1 MLSQDIPHI
10 FALTLFEDYVYWTD
24 WETKSINRAHKTT
37 GTNKTLLISTL
48 HRPMDLHVFHALRQ
62 PDGEQAR
69 GGSRRRVSWEPGS
82 LGVPAYPFSSTDQAL
97 SWPDT
102 GRLQEGLDRGWFG
115 SRELQPSLDP
125 VLECGS
131 SKALRPIKWG
141 SGCRAPRRTLGGK
154 HRGGGKLAFR
164 PGLILGP

>member
-62 PDGEQAR
+62 PDGERPRGSSGRASEHGELWGGMGPPQSQQGFLPTPSPALTRQCLPDLGHSGGCRQAR
-69 GGSRRRVSWEPGS
+69 VWLSGAAAQPGPS
-82 LGVPAYPFSSTDQAL
+82 PGVL
-97 SWPDT
+97 
-102 GRLQEGLDRGWFG
+102 
-115 SRELQPSLDP
+115 
-125 VLECGS
+125 
-131 SKALRPIKWG
+131 
-141 SGCRAPRRTLGGK
+141 
-154 HRGGGKLAFR
+154 
-164 PGLILGP
+164 

>member
-62 PDGEQAR
+62 PDGEQ
-69 GGSRRRVSWEPGS
+69 SRRGSQQRVSLAWGAPGE
-82 LGVPAYPFSSTDQAL
+82 GYGPA
-97 SWPDT
+97 
-102 GRLQEGLDRGWFG
+102 GL
-115 SRELQPSLDP
+115 
-125 VLECGS
+125 VL
-131 SKALRPIKWG
+131 L
-141 SGCRAPRRTLGGK
+141 
-154 HRGGGKLAFR
+154 
-164 PGLILGP
+164 

>member
-62 PDGEQAR
+62 PDGKRPRTESRPPLSQAR
-69 GGSRRRVSWEPGS
+69 GAPEGGRGPTVSAGLPGHPS
-82 LGVPAYPFSSTDQAL
+82 PSADQAA
-97 SWPDT
+97 PADT
-102 GRLQEGLDRGWFG
+102 RRFGGL
-115 SRELQPSLDP
+115 
-125 VLECGS
+125 
-131 SKALRPIKWG
+131 
-141 SGCRAPRRTLGGK
+141 
-154 HRGGGKLAFR
+154 
-164 PGLILGP
+164 